1 MNKVRFGPSG
11 TTKTLEPLEALE
23 YMVNN
28 FPELK
33 AFEIPF
39 TMYQYQL
46 PSYSTQYMESFQ
58 KILKKHGI
66 YASCHAPFTI
76 SLTNSKQF
84 HLYGKKRLLKVM
96 KLAKRLGCNIVVIHP
111 GGYQE
116 GLKKED
122 HVKLVVKHCKEVL
135 NEIQNIDLGL
145 EITGKHKQF
154 GKLEEL
160 ISVVQQVDKVRIVLD
175 WAHIHARNGGILKS
189 VDDVIKV
196 LLKLENVLGKEA
208 LKNLHMHFTG
218 VEFIIVQQPTLSL
231 ETFLT
236 GKKEIIREG
245 SERKHLPINQN
256 SPDPKLV
263 LKAIKEFNV
272 SGTMICE
279 SPLREKDAI
288 QLLKVYEAL

>member
-11 TTKTLEPLEALE
+11 TTKTLEPLEALK
-23 YMVNN
+23 YLVNN
-28 FPELK
+28 FSELK

-218 VEFIIVQQPTLSL
+218 VEFTIVQQPTLSL

-263 LKAIKEFNV
+263 LKVIKEFNV

>member
-58 KILKKHGI
+58 KTLKKHEI

-122 HVKLVVKHCKEVL
+122 HIKLVAKHCKEIL
-135 NEIQNIDLGL
+135 NEIQSIDLGL
-145 EITGKHKQF
+145 ETTGKHKQF

-160 ISVVQQVDKVRIVLD
+160 ISVAQQVDKVRIVLD

-196 LLKLENVLGKEA
+196 LLKLENTLGKEA

-218 VEFIIVQQPTLSL
+218 VEFTIIQQPTLSL
-231 ETFLT
+231 KTFLT

-245 SERKHLPINQN
+245 SEKKHLPINQN
-256 SPDPKLV
+256 SPDPKLI

-288 QLLKVYEAL
+288 QLLKMYETL

>member
-1 MNKVRFGPSG
+1 VNKVRFGPSG

-58 KILKKHGI
+58 KTLKKHEI

-122 HVKLVVKHCKEVL
+122 HIKLVAKHCKEIL
-135 NEIQNIDLGL
+135 NEIQSIDLGL
-145 EITGKHKQF
+145 ETTGKHKQF

-160 ISVVQQVDKVRIVLD
+160 ISVAQQVDKVRIVLD

-196 LLKLENVLGKEA
+196 LLKLENTLGKEA

-218 VEFIIVQQPTLSL
+218 VEFTIVQQPTLSL
-231 ETFLT
+231 ETFT
-236 GKKEIIREG
+236 HQSK
-245 SERKHLPINQN
+245 
-256 SPDPKLV
+256 
-263 LKAIKEFNV
+263 
-272 SGTMICE
+272 
-279 SPLREKDAI
+279 
-288 QLLKVYEAL
+288 

>member
-1 MNKVRFGPSG
+1 VNKVRFGPSG
-11 TTKTLEPLEALE
+11 TTKTLEPLEALK
-23 YMVNN
+23 YLVNI
-28 FPELK
+28 FSELK

-218 VEFIIVQQPTLSL
+218 VEFTIVQQPTLSL

>member
-1 MNKVRFGPSG
+1 VNKVRFGPSG

-96 KLAKRLGCNIVVIHP
+96 KLAKRLGCNIVVISP
-111 GGYQE
+111 F
-116 GLKKED
+116 
-122 HVKLVVKHCKEVL
+122 
-135 NEIQNIDLGL
+135 LG
-145 EITGKHKQF
+145 
-154 GKLEEL
+154 
-160 ISVVQQVDKVRIVLD
+160 V
-175 WAHIHARNGGILKS
+175 
-189 VDDVIKV
+189 
-196 LLKLENVLGKEA
+196 
-208 LKNLHMHFTG
+208 
-218 VEFIIVQQPTLSL
+218 
-231 ETFLT
+231 
-236 GKKEIIREG
+236 
-245 SERKHLPINQN
+245 
-256 SPDPKLV
+256 
-263 LKAIKEFNV
+263 
-272 SGTMICE
+272 
-279 SPLREKDAI
+279 
-288 QLLKVYEAL
+288 

>member
-1 MNKVRFGPSG
+1 VNKVRFGPSG
-11 TTKTLEPLEALE
+11 TTKTLEPLEALK
-23 YMVNN
+23 YLVNN
-28 FPELK
+28 FSELK

-245 SERKHLPINQN
+245 SEKKHLPINQN

-288 QLLKVYEAL
+288 QLFKMYETL

>member
-1 MNKVRFGPSG
+1 VNKVRFGPSG
-11 TTKTLEPLEALE
+11 TTKTLEPLEALK
-23 YMVNN
+23 YLVNN
-28 FPELK
+28 FSELK

-196 LLKLENVLGKEA
+196 LLKLENTLGKEA

-218 VEFIIVQQPTLSL
+218 VEFTIVQQPTLSL

-245 SERKHLPINQN
+245 SERKHLPISQN

>member
-11 TTKTLEPLEALE
+11 TTKTLEPLEALK
-23 YMVNN
+23 YLVNI
-28 FPELK
+28 FSELK

-218 VEFIIVQQPTLSL
+218 VEFTIVQQPTLSL

-245 SERKHLPINQN
+245 SEKKHLPINQN

-272 SGTMICE
+272 SGTVICE

>member
-11 TTKTLEPLEALE
+11 TTKTLEPLEALK
-23 YMVNN
+23 YLVNN
-28 FPELK
+28 FSELK

-218 VEFIIVQQPTLSL
+218 VEFTIVQQPTLSL

>member
-11 TTKTLEPLEALE
+11 TTKTLEPLEALK
-23 YMVNN
+23 YLVNN
-28 FPELK
+28 FSELK

>member
-11 TTKTLEPLEALE
+11 TTKTLEPLEALK
-23 YMVNN
+23 YLVNN
-28 FPELK
+28 FSELK

-218 VEFIIVQQPTLSL
+218 VEFTIVQQPTLSL

-288 QLLKVYEAL
+288 QLLKMYETL

>member
-11 TTKTLEPLEALE
+11 TTKTLEPLEALK
-23 YMVNN
+23 YLVNI
-28 FPELK
+28 FSELK

-218 VEFIIVQQPTLSL
+218 VEFTIVQQPTLSL